1 MNGLKKEIEQLRNV
15 RNVNKIPQTG
25 ERTTGRPCREKES
38 PSTRRFKWNETRK
51 QIYIRSSMK
60 LRGNREG
67 EREREGREREHNMAK
82 QGTAR
87 RGAVDGMGER
97 SSVEQCSVVELEDV
111 GIEPD

>member
-1 MNGLKKEIEQLRNV
+1 MGQGGNSCQKVKREMSTISP
-15 RNVNKIPQTG
+15 KTG
-25 ERTTGRPCREKES
+25 EGTTGRPCREKES

-67 EREREGREREHNMAK
+67 ERGKREREHNMAK
-82 QGTAR
+82 QGTAQ

-97 SSVEQCSVVELEDV
+97 SSVV
-111 GIEPD
+111 